1 MTAVSM
7 DERQGRGTRW
17 AVALATFL
25 VFAIA
30 GPLIGGG
37 LLLAA
42 LIGLDSVPPGFVG
55 YSLNAYVF
63 ATGTVLLPI
72 VVSGLLVALLDGKG
86 TPAGATLASSI
97 GATVAAAWGLFLAA
111 IGAAATLAMLAFV
124 GTVVAALACWRLTRW
139 PVRAP

>member
-63 ATGTVLLPI
+63 ATGTVLLPYGSRSSMRGRARATYRESSLSRKAFHFAYS
-72 VVSGLLVALLDGKG
+72 VVSKI
-86 TPAGATLASSI
+86 LARSR
-97 GATVAAAWGLFLAA
+97 G
-111 IGAAATLAMLAFV
+111 
-124 GTVVAALACWRLTRW
+124 
-139 PVRAP
+139 